1 MNKISLAK
9 QLTID
14 EGKKSKPYKDTVGK
28 LTIGVGRN
36 LDDVGLSDDE
46 IQYLLDNDINRVI
59 GDLDVALPW
68 WSALSEERQQV
79 LANMCFNLGITRLLA
94 FKNTL
99 EAMEEGRYD
108 AAANGMMASLWYRQ
122 VGARAMRLVERMRRG

>member
-1 MNKISLAK
+1 MNKANLAK
-9 QLTID
+9 QLTLD
-14 EGKKSKPYKDTVGK
+14 EGKKNKPYKDTVNK
-28 LTIGVGRN
+28 TTIGVGRN

-46 IQYLLDNDINRVI
+46 IQHLLENDIDRVI

-79 LANMCFNLGITRLLA
+79 IANMCFNLGITRLLA

-99 EAMEEGRYD
+99 DAMEEGRYD
-108 AAANGMMASLWYRQ
+108 AAANGMMASLWARQ
-122 VGARAMRLVERMRRG
+122 VGARAIRLADRMRKG

>member
-1 MNKISLAK
+1 MNKKNLAK
-9 QLTID
+9 QLIID
-14 EGKKSKPYKDTVGK
+14 EGKKNKPYKDTVGK

-36 LDDVGLSDDE
+36 LDDVGLSDE
-46 IQYLLDNDINRVI
+46 EVQYLLENDIDRVI
-59 GDLDVALPW
+59 GDLDIALPW

-79 LANMCFNLGITRLLA
+79 LANMCFNLGISRLLA

-108 AAANGMMASLWYRQ
+108 AAANGMLASLWARQ
-122 VGARAMRLVERMRRG
+122 VGARAIRLANRMKAG

>member
-1 MNKISLAK
+1 MNKLNLAK

-14 EGKKSKPYKDTVGK
+14 EGNKKKPYKDTVGK
-28 LTIGVGRN
+28 ITIGVGRN

-46 IQYLLDNDINRVI
+46 IQYLLDNDIERVI
-59 GDLDVALPW
+59 GDLNVALPW

-79 LANMCFNLGITRLLA
+79 LANMCFNLGIARLMA

-99 EAMEEGRYD
+99 QAVEEGRYED
-108 AAANGMMASLWYRQ
+108 AANGMLASLWAKQ
-122 VGARAMRLVERMRRG
+122 VGARALRLSQRMRKG